1 MKKCKF
7 MMAILGAMILFSPIL
22 AEDLDESSGESSAPA
37 ASSGVP
43 KPGNGVATF
52 LGGTAVQK
60 GDGAI
65 VLNYNFTQAYNGG
78 NKIYRNNF
86 VPVLRMGLGDKWDIN
101 IVVPQMYQVQKG
113 GKQGAMYGSTG
124 VVELII
130 HKQHLAEQ
138 VGESTIMLA
147 SNWIITAPTTA
158 GMNGAW
164 GFGFDLGL
172 TWLYDSMRFVFDFRA
187 NTNSQIAN
195 NGAFKNPSISV
206 KAGYHYAFIDYLY
219 AGLELN
225 YDTTFYR
232 TDIKQPYSSDGSHI
246 LYVGPM
252 IGVKIPELKG
262 FSWGIGFFWDCL
274 NKYQHTTAGGNPN
287 KVDSWRITSRVTAVF

>member
-22 AEDLDESSGESSAPA
+22 AEDLDESSGESSAPV

-187 NTNSQIAN
+187 NTNSQTAN

-225 YDTTFYR
+225 YDTIFYR
-232 TDIKQPYSSDGSHI
+232 TASRTYNADGSHI

-252 IGVKIPELKG
+252 LGVKIPELKG
-262 FSWGIGFFWDCL
+262 ASWGVGFFWDCL
-274 NKYQHTTAGGNPN
+274 NRYQHSTPSTNLT

>member
-1 MKKCKF
+1 MKKLKC
-7 MMAILGAMILFSPIL
+7 ALLAFSMVAVLWTPIL
-22 AEDLDESSGESSAPA
+22 AEDEGESQAPVA
-37 ASSGVP
+37 GSGVP
-43 KPGNGVATF
+43 TPGNGVATF

-60 GDGAI
+60 GDGAL
-65 VLNYNFTQAYNGG
+65 VLNYNFTQAYTAEG
-78 NKIYRNNF
+78 KIYRNNF
-86 VPVLRMGLGDKWDIN
+86 VPVLRFGLGSKWDIN
-101 IVVPQMYQVQKG
+101 ILAPQMYQVKKSG
-113 GKQGAMYGSTG
+113 GNGRMFGATG
-124 VVELII
+124 ILEMII

-138 VGESTIMLA
+138 VGESRIMLA
-147 SNWIITAPTTA
+147 SNYIITMPTSG
-158 GMNGAW
+158 GMSGAW

-187 NTNSQIAN
+187 NTNTQNAS
-195 NGAFKNPSISV
+195 GVFKNPSISV

-262 FSWGIGFFWDCL
+262 FAWGVGFFWDCL

-287 KVDSWRITSRVTAVF
+287 KVDSWRVTSRITAVF